1 MAKVTVYADLV
12 MHVGGTGGG
21 QVDTNL
27 VAFKFSLP
35 SIVGTVTGARLH
47 MNVYS
52 RDTPA
57 VSNLVSKTSLDN
69 TWNSASSGADIVAIG
84 MTAGIETIVAGSL
97 PASGDVSWDVH
108 TTGANSIDT
117 AYAGTP
123 GSFTVVIDSN
133 ATTSTASTR
142 QETSSI
148 EFAEDSTTYIA
159 LLDGPT
165 DATPPY
171 LEIEYTPAAGGDTE
185 QFFKF
190 F

>member
-1 MAKVTVYADLV
+1 
-12 MHVGGTGGG
+12 
-21 QVDTNL
+21 
-27 VAFKFSLP
+27 
-35 SIVGTVTGARLH
+35 

-84 MTAGIETIVAGSL
+84 MTTGIETIVLGSL

-108 TTGANSIDT
+108 TTGANSIDA

-133 ATTSTASTR
+133 ATSSTASTR
-142 QETSSI
+142 QDTASI
-148 EFAEDSTTYIA
+148 YMDEDNNTYFAQF
-159 LLDGPT
+159 DGPT
-165 DATPPY
+165 GAVPPY